1 MCEMSCVKFPEDA
14 KDGDT
19 FSYICPI
26 SGCSWVYFVRFMGTW
41 QYLKTE

>member
-1 MCEMSCVKFPEDA
+1 MIEWPENP

-26 SGCSWVYFVRFMGTW
+26 SGCTQVYFVRFMGTW
-41 QYLKTE
+41 QFLKSE